1 MLSKIP
7 AMKLVHKAVAATVI
21 CGAVALGTGGAAFAA
36 TPGSTPAATGAHRCV
51 RADKAL
57 ARVEK
62 AEAAVTQRLP
72 KLQAEET
79 KLTTKGRTKAAARV
93 EKRIARLNKIET
105 KAGALASKIETKCP
119 SGTSS

>member
-7 AMKLVHKAVAATVI
+7 AMKLVHQAVAATVI

-36 TPGSTPAATGAHRCV
+36 TPGSTPAATGAHHCT

-62 AEAAVTQRLP
+62 AETAATQRLT
-72 KLQAEET
+72 KLQADET
-79 KLTTKGRTKAAARV
+79 KLTTAGRTKAAARV
-93 EKRIARLNKIET
+93 EKRITRLNKIET
-105 KAGALASKIETKCP
+105 RAGTLATKIESKCP